1 MAVRFYI
8 EGVKETLCERPF
20 FTLHFNAIGNLLYT
34 LLLAWKFL
42 SLIILLFCSEN
53 IILGD
58 DDREGFFHSFVA
70 LSAHYIGLNVTQ
82 CKYDENVSFHL
93 IHYRW

>member
-42 SLIILLFCSEN
+42 SLIILLFVVKISYSEMM
-53 IILGD
+53 IVKDFFILLW
-58 DDREGFFHSFVA
+58 HC
-70 LSAHYIGLNVTQ
+70 L
-82 CKYDENVSFHL
+82 L
-93 IHYRW
+93 ITLD